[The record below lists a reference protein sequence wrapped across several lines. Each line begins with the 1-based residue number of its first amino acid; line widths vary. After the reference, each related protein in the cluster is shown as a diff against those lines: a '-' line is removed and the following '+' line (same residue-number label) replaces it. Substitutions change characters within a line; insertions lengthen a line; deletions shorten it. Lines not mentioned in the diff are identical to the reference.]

1 MTGHDQGRRHVD
13 GRSTRWAGQHQLRR
27 AQFVDAALAAIARHG
42 PDTSTEQIAAQA
54 GVARTRLYKHFTDA
68 TDLHHSITH
77 KAVELIA
84 RELGPVWN
92 PTGTAMEVISTAVG
106 SYLRWLGKHR
116 NLYYFLSRHSLTNRG
131 DSIRDIRATISSY
144 LARLFEAY
152 ATAFGLDTRIC
163 EILGFGI
170 VGLVESATSQW
181 LHHPATMSGDEL
193 TQNLTRWIWH
203 LIDDTFQSRGV
214 QLNPHAPLPSLQMIG
229 TPEQAIHV
237 GRDRRGCY
245 GK

>member
-1 MTGHDQGRRHVD
+1 MD
-13 GRSTRWAGQHQLRR
+13 GRSTRWAGQRQLRR
-27 AQFVDAALAAIARHG
+27 AQFVDAAIAAIARHG
-42 PDTSTEQIAAQA
+42 PDTSTEQIATQA

-68 TDLHHSITH
+68 TDLHRSITH

-92 PTGTAMEVISTAVG
+92 PTGTVTEVISTAVG
-106 SYLRWLGKHR
+106 SYLRWLDGHR
-116 NLYYFLSRHSLTNRG
+116 NLYYFLGRHSLTTRG

-152 ATAFGLDTRIC
+152 ATAFGLDTRLC
-163 EILGFGI
+163 EPLAFGI
-170 VGLVESATSQW
+170 IGLVESTTSQW
-181 LHHPATMSGDEL
+181 LDHPATMSGDEL

-203 LIDDTFQSRGV
+203 MIDDTLQTRGV
-214 QLNPHAPLPSLQMIG
+214 QLDPHAPLPPLQTIG
-229 TPEQAIHV
+229 APEQASRV

-245 GK
+245 GR

>member
-42 PDTSTEQIAAQA
+42 PDTSTEQIATQA

-68 TDLHHSITH
+68 TDLHHSIAH

-84 RELGPVWN
+84 RELEPVWN
-92 PTGTAMEVISTAVG
+92 PAGTTIEEVISTAVRA
-106 SYLRWLGKHR
+106 YLCWLSKHR
-116 NLYYFLSRHSLTNRG
+116 NLYYFLSRHSLTTRG

-152 ATAFGLDTRIC
+152 AIAFGLDTRIC
-163 EILGFGI
+163 EPMAFGI
-170 VGLVESATSQW
+170 IGLVESTTSQW
-181 LHHPATMSGDEL
+181 LHDPTRMSGEDL
-193 TQNLTRWIWH
+193 THELTRWIWRM
-203 LIDDTFQSRGV
+203 IDGTLQARGI
-214 QLNPHAPLPSLQMIG
+214 QLSPHVPLPPLEATSTDHELHIG
-229 TPEQAIHV
+229 YT
-237 GRDRRGCY
+237 
-245 GK
+245 

>member
-1 MTGHDQGRRHVD
+1 MD
-13 GRSTRWAGQHQLRR
+13 GRATRWAGQHQLRR

-42 PDTSTEQIAAQA
+42 PDTSTEQIATQA

-68 TDLHHSITH
+68 TDLHQSITH

-84 RELGPVWN
+84 RELAPVWN
-92 PTGTAMEVISTAVG
+92 PTGPVMEVISTAVG

-116 NLYYFLSRHSLTNRG
+116 NLYYFLGRHPLTTRG

-144 LARLFEAY
+144 LTRVFEAY
-152 ATAFGLDTRIC
+152 LTAFGLDTRIC
-163 EILGFGI
+163 EPLAFGI
-170 VGLVESATSQW
+170 IGLVESATSQW
-181 LHHPATMSGDEL
+181 LDHPAIISGDEL
-193 TQNLTRWIWH
+193 TQHLTQWIWH
-203 LIDDTFQSRGV
+203 MIDNTLQTRGV
-214 QLNPHAPLPSLQMIG
+214 QLDPHAPLPPLQIIN
-229 TPEQAIHV
+229 TPEQPSRV